1 MTGTEK
7 TQKTFLVPAAAGA
20 ATGARMRLKIKLTVG
35 RRGVCAGIALC
46 WLAAGAVATAGA
58 AESTAVGTVTATA
71 GSAEFSEAGVASA
84 APLATAAGL
93 EILEKGGNAF
103 DAAVAVS
110 AALAVVEPAGS
121 GLGGG
126 GFWLLHDAATGANV
140 MLDGREKAPLAATRD
155 MYLDA
160 AGAVVAGLSINGALA
175 AGIPGQPAALVWL
188 AENRGELRL
197 AESLAPAIRLAENGF
212 AVTAKYRRQIKFRL
226 EAVQASPAAAAIFL
240 ADGQPP
246 AEGAVIVQ
254 RDLAAT
260 LRALAARG
268 RDGFYAGAVA
278 RKLVAGVRAAGG
290 IWTLEDLRTYHV
302 QLRAPV
308 TVEYRGMK
316 ITSAALPSSG
326 GLVLAQAFNILAGYD
341 LDEFA
346 LDDADAAHWI
356 VEAWRRA
363 YRDRAEYMGDA
374 DFVAVPTAMLQSRR
388 YAAGLRQSIRMDR
401 ATPSAALRPTAPAS
415 AASTAPATESQNAA
429 AEGADTTHFSVI
441 DAAGNRVAAT
451 LSINY
456 PFGSGLAPP
465 GTGVLLNDE
474 MDDFSAKPGAPN
486 VYGLIGAEANAIA
499 GGKRMLSSMSPTFL
513 EANGR
518 VAALGTPGG
527 SRIISMVLLAAL
539 EFRRGAGAADIVAR
553 PRFHHQYLPDA
564 VQFEPGALG
573 AAALDSLRARGHTL
587 DAKQRPWGNMHIV
600 IRGRDRRIDAA
611 SDPRGEGAARI
622 LRGGKP

>member
-1 MTGTEK
+1 
-7 TQKTFLVPAAAGA
+7 
-20 ATGARMRLKIKLTVG
+20 MRLKIKLTVG

-46 WLAAGAVATAGA
+46 WLAAGTVATAGA
-58 AESTAVGTVTATA
+58 AESAATGGTVATA

-188 AENRGELRL
+188 AENRGQLRL

-240 ADGQPP
+240 VDGQPP

-290 IWTLEDLRTYHV
+290 IWTLEDLRAYHV

-341 LDEFA
+341 LDASA
-346 LDDADAAHWI
+346 LDGADAAHWI
-356 VEAWRRA
+356 VEALRRA

-374 DFVAVPTAMLQSRR
+374 DFVEVPVAMLQSRR

-415 AASTAPATESQNAA
+415 AASTAPATGSQAG
-429 AEGADTTHFSVI
+429 EGADTTHFSVI

-486 VYGLIGAEANAIA
+486 VYGLVGAEANAIA

-539 EFRRGAGAADIVAR
+539 EFRRGADAAAIVAR

-564 VQFEPGALG
+564 VQFEPGAL
-573 AAALDSLRARGHTL
+573 ADAVADSLRARGHTL
-587 DAKQRPWGNMHIV
+587 DAKQRTWGNMHIV